1 MKSYIFHFLEK
12 DYTLGFFYDRYT
24 NNGNLY
30 VGLINLRNEDDPY
43 FADLTI
49 NTVPLPPYYAAIDN
63 LLGRGII
70 PWLESIG
77 AGKACK
83 RNLRSN
89 FALYPLFE
97 FNPQFLQEAN
107 PERFAK
113 LSQ

>member
-1 MKSYIFHFLEK
+1 MKSYIFRFLEK

-49 NTVPLPPYYAAIDN
+49 NTVPLPPYYAALDN
-63 LLGRGII
+63 LLGKEVI

-77 AGKACK
+77 AGTAINQTIHINYSNYQVFKFDPDF
-83 RNLRSN
+83 LRD
-89 FALYPLFE
+89 
-97 FNPQFLQEAN
+97 AN
-107 PERFAK
+107 PDDFNRI
-113 LSQ
+113 S